1 MIKQLFMNSYIAN
14 IINSTVL
21 VFIGIWGYFEAPSK
35 FTLIPVVFGVLL
47 LTCSNGVKNKNKLIA
62 HIAVL
67 LTLMLLLAYFPFKL
81 LNNDG
86 GIELICVLVMT
97 FTSLLS
103 MIYFIKSFKAN
114 RKKSNINI

>member
-1 MIKQLFMNSYIAN
+1 MDSNKAN

-21 VFIGIWGYFEAPSK
+21 IFIGIWCYLEAPSK
-35 FTLIPVVFGVLL
+35 FALIPILFGVIL
-47 LTCSNGVKNKNKLIA
+47 
-62 HIAVL
+62 
-67 LTLMLLLAYFPFKL
+67 LMLLLAYSPFKL
-81 LNNDG
+81 LNNDR

-97 FTSLLS
+97 FSSLLS

>member
-1 MIKQLFMNSYIAN
+1 MDSNKAN
-14 IINSTVL
+14 IINSIVL
-21 VFIGIWGYFEAPSK
+21 VFIGMWSYLEAPSSLV
-35 FTLIPVVFGVLL
+35 LIPVVYGVVLL
-47 LTCSNGVKNKNKLIA
+47 ICSNGVKNKNKLIA